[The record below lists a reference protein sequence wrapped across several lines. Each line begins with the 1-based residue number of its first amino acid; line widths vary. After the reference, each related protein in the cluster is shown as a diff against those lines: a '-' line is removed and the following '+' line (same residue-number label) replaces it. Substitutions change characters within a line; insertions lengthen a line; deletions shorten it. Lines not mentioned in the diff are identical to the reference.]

1 MTEGQGAIRFA
12 DVQANLMRR
21 WRVVAVVV
29 VACVVIALALAY
41 LLPRS
46 YTATAVVTVNAINGN
61 VDASADPTDVSM
73 TTEQTLAHSRTVIE
87 KAGAR
92 LHRDDDP
99 RDLAEQV
106 SITAPADAQVLQID
120 ATAGSAKDAA
130 DLANAVAA
138 SYLQVRRTTV
148 AKDVKAQLANVDKRI
163 ASLKRAGGKGK
174 KASAKSANTNEL
186 SYLLERRSQLVTA
199 PDDPGHVVTQA
210 LPPRTPSSPG
220 PVIFGV
226 GGLAAGLVA
235 GVAVALVR
243 ERTDR
248 RIRSADRLATIVG
261 HNVIDFGPHADP
273 DEVSNR
279 IILRLG
285 LNLDTPMTRVGV
297 LGVDGT
303 SARVLATHLVERLED
318 VGYDAVYAT
327 WSSAPAAPVSAS
339 GGKRRSESRV
349 VLISA
354 SVEDSLSR
362 AVSLSRNVDKIVV
375 TTARS
380 ASVHDVE
387 ALLAELDDMDAR
399 VDALALV
406 DTAGVFPATS

>member
-12 DVQANLMRR
+12 DVQANLVRR
-21 WRVVAVVV
+21 WRVVAAVVV
-29 VACVVIALALAY
+29 VCVLIALALAY

-46 YTATAVVTVNAINGN
+46 YTATAVVTVNAINAN
-61 VDASADPTDVSM
+61 VEASPNATDISM
-73 TTEQTLAHSRTVIE
+73 ATEQALAHSRTVIE
-87 KAGAR
+87 KAGER

-106 SITAPADAQVLQID
+106 SVTAPADAQVLQID
-120 ATAGSAKDAA
+120 ATAGSAKEAA
-130 DLANAVAA
+130 DLANAVAG

-163 ASLKRAGGKGK
+163 ASLRRAGGKGK
-174 KASAKSANTNEL
+174 KASAGSESTNEL

-199 PDDPGHVVTQA
+199 PDDPGHIVTQA
-210 LPPRTPSSPG
+210 LPPRSTSSPG
-220 PVIFGV
+220 PVIFGA
-226 GGLAAGLVA
+226 GGLAVGLVA
-235 GVAVALVR
+235 GVALALVR

-248 RIRSADRLATIVG
+248 RIRGADRLATIVG

-279 IILRLG
+279 VILRLG

-297 LGVDGT
+297 LGVDRA
-303 SARVLATHLVERLED
+303 SAHVLATHLVERLD
-318 VGYDAVYAT
+318 DAGYDAVYAT
-327 WSSAPAAPVSAS
+327 WTSAPAAPVSAS

-354 SVEDSLSR
+354 SVEDSLSKT
-362 AVSLSRNVDKIVV
+362 VSLSRNVDKIVV
-375 TTARS
+375 TAARRG
-380 ASVHDVE
+380 SVRDVE
-387 ALLAELDDMDAR
+387 ALLAELGDVDAH